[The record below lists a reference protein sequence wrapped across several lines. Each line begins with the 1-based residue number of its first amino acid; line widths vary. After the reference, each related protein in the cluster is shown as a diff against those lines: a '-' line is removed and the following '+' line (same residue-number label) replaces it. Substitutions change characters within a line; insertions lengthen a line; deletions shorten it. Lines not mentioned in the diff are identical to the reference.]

1 MSKKKAKK
9 QQKTEPLAVSSKEQ
23 AIYTPPGV
31 DTVEAMN
38 AEEISKSLSPSR
50 LANLVN
56 ESKKGNG
63 FSLVTLALEMREEDA
78 SFGGN
83 LRTRKLAVLNQPR
96 TLQENPQSTHAKAN
110 ELIIQLLG
118 KRYFNKLLY
127 CLLEATEVGY
137 AVVRL
142 VWQAS
147 ENGYWLPVS
156 VHRVDP
162 RRVGFDPNSEQYF
175 WRNFD
180 DPEDRKNIIDGSG
193 LEYMVYTPDEVL
205 MPNRG
210 GLARLA
216 AFAFMAKRFSLND
229 WVKFLSSVG
238 MPLRVG
244 KYEPSAQS
252 EERQILKRALQM
264 LGSDKAA
271 AIPKNTDIEFLE
283 ANNSEG
289 ATFKSLA
296 EYLDKQIAVA
306 VLGQTLTSGTEGG
319 GSYALGQVHDNV
331 RLDILRADCV
341 SITAELQ
348 ELVEKICSVNFGPD
362 SAPHL
367 SIKPKLQ
374 KDLQKL
380 AGVVTT
386 LASGGLDI
394 PKSWLYEEFGIPEP
408 KQGEEVLG
416 SPDKPTTEAK
426 QESER
431 NKDEVNAWEISART
445 DIWEQEEL
453 NELALDDSGDPDEEL
468 NRINDKALEYDYQA
482 NNENAVMQAL
492 NSSRNFKQFQKKIAK
507 IALAEP
513 DKRLVQA
520 LTLAATKGALL
531 GERDGEHA

>member
-9 QQKTEPLAVSSKEQ
+9 QHKTEPLAVSNKEQ

-38 AEEISKSLSPSR
+38 NEEISKSLSPSR

-96 TLQENPQSTHAKAN
+96 TLQESDNAKAN
-110 ELIIQLLG
+110 ELIAKLLS

-137 AVVRL
+137 AVLRL
-142 VWQAS
+142 VWQTS

-162 RRVGFDPNSEQYF
+162 RRVGFDPNTEQYF

-289 ATFKSLA
+289 ATFKSLP

-319 GSYALGQVHDNV
+319 GCYALGQVQHALEYFAC
-331 RLDILRADCV
+331 RLRKHYRRIAGV
-341 SITAELQ
+341 SR
-348 ELVEKICSVNFGPD
+348 
-362 SAPHL
+362 
-367 SIKPKLQ
+367 
-374 KDLQKL
+374 KDLQCKL
-380 AGVVTT
+380 
-386 LASGGLDI
+386 
-394 PKSWLYEEFGIPEP
+394 Y
-408 KQGEEVLG
+408 
-416 SPDKPTTEAK
+416 
-426 QESER
+426 
-431 NKDEVNAWEISART
+431 
-445 DIWEQEEL
+445 
-453 NELALDDSGDPDEEL
+453 
-468 NRINDKALEYDYQA
+468 
-482 NNENAVMQAL
+482 
-492 NSSRNFKQFQKKIAK
+492 
-507 IALAEP
+507 
-513 DKRLVQA
+513 
-520 LTLAATKGALL
+520 
-531 GERDGEHA
+531 